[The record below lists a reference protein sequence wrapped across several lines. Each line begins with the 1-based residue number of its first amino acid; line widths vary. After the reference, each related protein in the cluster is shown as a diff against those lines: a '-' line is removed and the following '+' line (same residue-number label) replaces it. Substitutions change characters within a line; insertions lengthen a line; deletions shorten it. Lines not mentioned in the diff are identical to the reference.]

1 MLDCWKKT
9 DKDIVDLVVSW
20 DIDAYYCIVNNYKD
34 KLIKYILR
42 ISNISL
48 EDAENLLQEVFIKSY
63 EKINSYND
71 NYSFSSWIYRIT
83 HNTVIDY
90 HRKNKNN
97 IVVSIDNDDEEYK
110 KLSNFLDSG
119 INIELDMRNK
129 ELVKKILE
137 ILNLLED
144 RYKEILILKFLEEK
158 SYDEISDILKIPTWT
173 VATLINRWK
182 KQFKQKALENNLD
195 IYL

>member
-71 NYSFSSWIYRIT
+71 SYSFSSWIYRIT

-90 HRKNKNN
+90 HRKNRNSMV
-97 IVVSIDNDDEEYK
+97 ISIDNEDEEYK
-110 KLSNFLDSG
+110 KLSDFLDSG